1 MKNAMMV
8 ATLCTL
14 TITSTAQVFDNM
26 TIDSIASGLRSIENS
41 VALDM
46 PFVLSM
52 DPQGDVNGKFLFVG
66 TIYDR
71 HTDIDVTGY
80 NEETEFGDLG
90 YTVYDQLNVGES
102 ATFFEERCFT
112 FQYMDLLGQV
122 GNATTLCITQ
132 DFVDYL
138 IDNDQAHV
146 ENGAVVSDRPL
157 RTERGYDTTVHLSW
171 IENAE

>member
-1 MKNAMMV
+1 MKNVAMV

-14 TITSTAQVFDNM
+14 AITSTAQVFDNM
-26 TIDSIASGLRSIENS
+26 TIDSIASGLRPIENS
-41 VALDM
+41 VALEM

-52 DPQGDVNGKFLFVG
+52 DPQKDVSGKFLFVG

-71 HTDIDVTGY
+71 HTDIDVTGF
-80 NEETEFGDLG
+80 NGETEFKDLG
-90 YTVYDQLNVGES
+90 YNVYDQLNVGES

-112 FQYMDLLGQV
+112 FQYMDLLGDI

-132 DFVDYL
+132 DLVDYL
-138 IDNDQAHV
+138 IDNGQAHV
-146 ENGAVVSDRPL
+146 EDGKVVSDRPL

>member
-8 ATLCTL
+8 ATLCIL

-26 TIDSIASGLRSIENS
+26 TIDSIASGLRPIDNR

-46 PFVLSM
+46 PIVISM
-52 DPQGDVNGKFLFVG
+52 DPQGDVSGKFLFVG

-80 NEETEFGDLG
+80 NEETEFRDLG
-90 YTVYDQLNVGES
+90 YAVYDQLNIGES

-112 FQYMDLLGQV
+112 FQYMDLLGDI

-132 DFVDYL
+132 DLVDYL
-138 IDNDQAHV
+138 IENGDAHV
-146 ENGAVVSDRPL
+146 EDGTVVSDRPL

>member
-1 MKNAMMV
+1 MKNTMMV

-14 TITSTAQVFDNM
+14 AITLTAQVFDNM
-26 TIDSIASGLRSIENS
+26 TIDSIVSGLRPIENS

-52 DPQGDVNGKFLFVG
+52 DPQGDVNSKFLFVG

-80 NEETEFGDLG
+80 NEETKFADLR
-90 YTVYDQLNVGES
+90 YVVYDQLNVGES
-102 ATFFEERCFT
+102 ATFFEERCFV
-112 FQYMDLLGQV
+112 FQYMGLTGDI

-138 IDNDQAHV
+138 IENGQAHE

-157 RTERGYDTTVHLSW
+157 RTERGYDATVHLSW
-171 IENAE
+171 IENPR